1 MQSRVELQALGLL
14 PHLPT
19 SFLHGK
25 DLDLLRPL
33 RFLGPGQYPNRSDR
47 PANLDPK
54 ADRRDLAQALASTNL
69 SYGHPKADHLAE
81 KFANPETRVVVAGQ
95 QPGILG
101 GPLYTLSKAV
111 ATRLWADEIEKSGEV
126 AVPLFWVAND
136 DHDFRE
142 IAQATF
148 PTSDGPIKL
157 DLGDD
162 PAPLMPVGMRSL
174 GSPIETLLHQLKER
188 VPGERFESWV
198 NELEQWYTPEARF
211 GEAFCRLMVR
221 LLGERC
227 PLMVD
232 SVHPAMKAAQRPWLT
247 RLVDRRVEVEKVLLS
262 QDKKINALGFEL
274 QVRPQRGASPL
285 FMLKDNE
292 RRRIEW
298 VAGSIGSTD
307 SSNSDGPENS
317 SYILRGGSG
326 GVIAISN
333 LLAAIEENPIV
344 VSPGVLARPAI
355 QDAVLGTAV
364 QIMGPGEISY
374 LPQVAPIYEILGI
387 EAPWVTLRP
396 QMMVLESHHQKKL
409 EAAKISLA
417 QLLSPDFE
425 AQHHLAQGLDID
437 LMGPLR
443 RTLDIRLAELMDNA
457 VQIDQSLEGPWNKT
471 SKQIAKSLDSFSAR
485 LRAAIARRDEV
496 AARRLSDLRSATVP
510 LGTMQ
515 ERIISS
521 AYFTGRHGERFVEAL
536 FEQLTLDP
544 TTLHL
549 IQP

>member
-1 MQSRVELQALGLL
+1 MHSNVDLQALGLL
-14 PHLPT
+14 PKLPST
-19 SFLHGK
+19 FLAGK
-25 DLDLLRPL
+25 DLDLLQPL
-33 RFLGPGQYPNRSDR
+33 RFLAPGQR
-47 PANLDPK
+47 PVR
-54 ADRRDLAQALASTNL
+54 ADRADQPDRADRSELAAALASANA
-69 SYGHPKADHLAE
+69 SYGHPRADQLAE
-81 KFANPETRVVVAGQ
+81 NFANPETRIVVAGQ
-95 QPGILG
+95 QPGVLG

-111 ATRLWADEIEKSGEV
+111 AARLWSDEVEKSGEP

-148 PTSDGPIKL
+148 PTSGGPIKL

-174 GSPIETLLHQLKER
+174 GNSIESLLRQLKEQ
-188 VPGERFESWV
+188 VPGERFESWI
-198 NELEQWYTPEARF
+198 NELEQWYKPDARF

-232 SVHPAMKAAQRPWLT
+232 SAHPAMKAAQRPWLT
-247 RLVDRRVEVEKVLLS
+247 RLVNQRDVVETALRA
-262 QDKKINALGFEL
+262 QDERIRARGFDL
-274 QVRPQRGASPL
+274 QVHPQRGASPL

-298 VAGSIGSTD
+298 A
-307 SSNSDGPENS
+307 NS
-317 SYILRGGSG
+317 SDSQGYSLRGGSG
-326 GVIAISN
+326 EVFAISD
-333 LLAAIEENPIV
+333 LLESIQENPIL

-355 QDAVLGTAV
+355 QDAVLGTDV
-364 QIMGPGEISY
+364 LIMGPGELSY

-387 EAPWVTLRP
+387 DAPWVALRP
-396 QMMVLESHHQKKL
+396 QMMVLESHNQKKL

-417 QLLSPDFE
+417 GLISPEFD
-425 AQHHLAQGLDID
+425 AQHHLANGLDGD

-443 RTLDIRLAELMDNA
+443 QSLDVRLAELMELA
-457 VQIDQSLEGPWNKT
+457 VQIDPTLEGPWSKT
-471 SKQIAKSLDSFSAR
+471 SKQISKSLDSFSSR
-485 LRAAIARRDEV
+485 LRSAIARRDEV
-496 AARRLSDLRSATVP
+496 AARRLADLRSATVP
-510 LGTMQ
+510 LGSLQ
-515 ERIISS
+515 ERVISS
-521 AYFTGRHGERFVEAL
+521 SYFTGRHGDRFVAAL